1 MIQKNI
7 IYEVKDK
14 IGWITLN
21 RPKKLNAIN
30 DVMLRELDEILNQ
43 AEMDLEAKVL
53 VIKGAGNAFSV
64 GQDLTGVGTKEALHE
79 RVKNVSVKGLLEAE
93 RRRNRRWEYIF
104 NITKPS
110 IAQVHG
116 YCLGAGCY
124 LAMVCDITIAS
135 EDATFGDPSV
145 RMGALPTMPLW
156 PWLVGLKKTR
166 ELLYSGKYIDAKEA
180 EEIGLINKAVPPDKL
195 EEEVKK
201 LAEGMALLPGDGLA
215 VAKDAINGAMEARGV
230 GSAWRIT
237 NEMALISQ
245 QRAIPPEEFNF
256 YETRDKEGLE
266 AAIKARD
273 ALS

>member
-180 EEIGLINKAVPPDKL
+180 EEIGLINKAVPPYKL
-195 EEEVKK
+195 EGEVKK

-215 VAKDAINGAMEARGV
+215 AAKDAINGAMEARGV
-230 GSAWRIT
+230 GSAWRLT

-266 AAIKARD
+266 AAVKARD